1 MRSPLVADVWRR
13 ARYARAAR
21 AGCRLPRRLNSDR
34 STPYSSRTTSL
45 NGTQRKDAQ
54 RNGDSPSTG
63 VEGVRGSKGSDLVS
77 SLFDLLL

>member
-1 MRSPLVADVWRR
+1 MRSPLVADVWRY

-45 NGTQRKDAQ
+45 NGTQRKE
-54 RNGDSPSTG
+54 RNAMATRPA
-63 VEGVRGSKGSDLVS
+63 RGSKGSGGRRGQT
-77 SLFDLLL
+77 